1 MTNLSVPSVILA
13 DEAEE
18 EMTPWYEGT
27 TVYGSLRPSVSFGGD
42 GDSSF
47 AEGGSRWGV
56 MGGHELSE
64 GLSAVYRFEQSIST
78 SNAEQG
84 PRLAYAGVSGGF
96 GSLSV
101 GQLWSA
107 SFNHVGSINDKSWY
121 NGVAGSSFRLGNAVS
136 YAYSSEAFSMQVDAV
151 MDSKRDTGDAVDQME
166 FGMTIGLGEIGKV
179 ALSYVDSK
187 DTKLKT
193 TVAHKPAMDA
203 THGPDSAN
211 PPSANVSYEQEDWY
225 YILNDEKRIEVKM
238 VEVYVYT
245 DDGDNVKT
253 LDLFNDDDELQ
264 KVNFANALTKENDKY
279 YVDTDDTMAGMQTC
293 DPMEDDCTKVAFFVE
308 STTTGG
314 AAASYSSTDSDGSDG
329 ITREVRLETA
339 DTSGSETIHFADDED
354 DDENLKVMTDQR
366 DTGDP
371 KVEVTPGGVVQTSA
385 YVPASTV
392 KVDDITPG
400 YKQSNA
406 TVEFGLGGITAWL
419 GMSKKKT
426 NAGGIDVP
434 KAPAKL
440 MHKEDGMYAM
450 KKGGEVETT
459 YVGVSGAV
467 GDSGLSYVVQGISM
481 KDDGKKTSPWLI
493 SLTKSLGDG
502 ASAVLEYHNT
512 DAGSNTTQV
521 GLVVNF

>member
-1 MTNLSVPSVILA
+1 
-13 DEAEE
+13 
-18 EMTPWYEGT
+18 MTPWYEGT
-27 TVYGSLRPSVSFGGD
+27 TVYGSLRPSVSFGGA

-78 SNAEQG
+78 SNATQG

-136 YAYSSEAFSMQVDAV
+136 YAYSSEAFSMQLDAV
-151 MDSKRDTGDAVDQME
+151 MDSDRDTGDAVDQME

-187 DTKLKT
+187 DTKMK
-193 TVAHKPAMDA
+193 TVANKPAVEAVYASADPIVNVIYADETYHYVMDA
-203 THGPDSAN
+203 DGN
-211 PPSANVSYEQEDWY
+211 E
-225 YILNDEKRIEVKM
+225 
-238 VEVYVYT
+238 VEVMMIDVS
-245 DDGDNVKT
+245 
-253 LDLFNDDDELQ
+253 
-264 KVNFANALTKENDKY
+264 
-279 YVDTDDTMAGMQTC
+279 VDTDENTSATFAAADTNMENPMPQAGFLNAIEKMDGKYYIPFDGAAPDC
-293 DPMEDDCTKVAFFVE
+293 DVPETDDKEVCPTVSVWVT
-308 STTTGG
+308 SMTTGG
-314 AAASYSSTDSDGSDG
+314 ESESPHNSDDASNTITTMTTEMYYLPDDDGEILYSDG
-329 ITREVRLETA
+329 
-339 DTSGSETIHFADDED
+339 D
-354 DDENLKVMTDQR
+354 DDDQMPMEGTR
-366 DTGDP
+366 KTMNVKDVD
-371 KVEVTPGGVVQTSA
+371 VTPGAVNQTSD

-392 KVDDITPG
+392 KVDDIKPG

-434 KAPAKL
+434 EAPAKL
-440 MHKEDGMYAM
+440 MHMADGMYAK

-459 YVGVSGAV
+459 YIGVSGAV

>member
-1 MTNLSVPSVILA
+1 
-13 DEAEE
+13 
-18 EMTPWYEGT
+18 MTPWYEGT
-27 TVYGSLRPSVSFGGD
+27 TVYGSLRPSVSFGGA

-78 SNAEQG
+78 SNATQG

-136 YAYSSEAFSMQVDAV
+136 YAYSSEAFSMQLDAV
-151 MDSKRDTGDAVDQME
+151 MDSDRDTGDAVDQME

-187 DTKLKT
+187 DTKMK
-193 TVAHKPAMDA
+193 TVAHKPAVEAMYASADPTVNVIYADETYHYVMDKD
-203 THGPDSAN
+203 GN
-211 PPSANVSYEQEDWY
+211 KVEVMM
-225 YILNDEKRIEVKM
+225 IEVSVDNQETNEDNFSFADSDTDKENPM
-238 VEVYVYT
+238 AKDGFLNAIVKKDGKYHIPYSNEAPNCDVEET
-245 DDGDNVKT
+245 DD
-253 LDLFNDDDELQ
+253 
-264 KVNFANALTKENDKY
+264 KE
-279 YVDTDDTMAGMQTC
+279 VCPTVSVWVTSM
-293 DPMEDDCTKVAFFVE
+293 
-308 STTTGG
+308 TTGG
-314 AAASYSSTDSDGSDG
+314 ESSTNEGDATNTITTMTTEMYYLPDDDGEILISDG
-329 ITREVRLETA
+329 
-339 DTSGSETIHFADDED
+339 D
-354 DDENLKVMTDQR
+354 DDDQMPMQGTR
-366 DTGDP
+366 KTMN
-371 KVEVTPGGVVQTSA
+371 VEDVDVTPGAVNQTSA
-385 YVPASTV
+385 YVPASTA

>member
-1 MTNLSVPSVILA
+1 
-13 DEAEE
+13 
-18 EMTPWYEGT
+18 MTPWYEGT
-27 TVYGSLRPSVSFGGD
+27 TVYGSLRPSVSFGGA

-78 SNAEQG
+78 SNATQG

-136 YAYSSEAFSMQVDAV
+136 YAYSSEAFSMQLDAV
-151 MDSKRDTGDAVDQME
+151 MDSARDTGDAVDQME

-187 DTKLKT
+187 DTKMK
-193 TVAHKPAMDA
+193 TVAHKDAVEATYSAADPVPMVNYVPETYHYYMD
-203 THGPDSAN
+203 
-211 PPSANVSYEQEDWY
+211 EDG
-225 YILNDEKRIEVKM
+225 DK
-238 VEVYVYT
+238 VEVMMIQVSVDDDDTSSGNVDFTDMENPVATATGLNSIVKADGKYHIPFSNAAPNC
-245 DDGDNVKT
+245 DDGETEKACPTVS
-253 LDLFNDDDELQ
+253 
-264 KVNFANALTKENDKY
+264 V
-279 YVDTDDTMAGMQTC
+279 YVTSM
-293 DPMEDDCTKVAFFVE
+293 
-308 STTTGG
+308 TTGG
-314 AAASYSSTDSDGSDG
+314 ESTNVSDATNTITTMTTEMYYLPEDG
-329 ITREVRLETA
+329 EITVGEEDYEVM
-339 DTSGSETIHFADDED
+339 SGS
-354 DDENLKVMTDQR
+354 R
-366 DTGDP
+366 DTKDI
-371 KVEVTPGGVVQTSA
+371 ESVTATAGTVSQDTA
-385 YVPASTV
+385 YVPASTAM
-392 KVDDITPG
+392 VDDMKPG

-406 TVEFGLGGITAWL
+406 TVEFGLGGVTAWL

-434 KAPAKL
+434 EAPAKL
-440 MHKEDGMYAM
+440 MHMADGMYAE

-467 GDSGLSYVVQGISM
+467 GDSGLSYVVQGISQ
-481 KDDGKKTSPWLI
+481 KAGDEKTSPWLV

-502 ASAVLEYHNT
+502 ASAVVEYHND

>member
-1 MTNLSVPSVILA
+1 
-13 DEAEE
+13 
-18 EMTPWYEGT
+18 MTPWYEGT
-27 TVYGSLRPSVSFGGD
+27 TVYGSLRPSVSFGGA

-47 AEGGSRWGV
+47 KEGGSRWGV

-187 DTKLKT
+187 DTKMK
-193 TVAHKPAMDA
+193 TVAHKDAVEATYSAADPVPVVNYVEETYHYVMDA
-203 THGPDSAN
+203 EGNEMEVMMIEVSVDNKETNEDNFSFADSDTDKEN
-211 PPSANVSYEQEDWY
+211 PMAKAGFLNAIDKKDGKY
-225 YILNDEKRIEVKM
+225 YIPVNGDAAPDCDVDA
-238 VEVYVYT
+238 T
-245 DDGDNVKT
+245 DD
-253 LDLFNDDDELQ
+253 
-264 KVNFANALTKENDKY
+264 KE
-279 YVDTDDTMAGMQTC
+279 VCPTVSVWVSSM
-293 DPMEDDCTKVAFFVE
+293 
-308 STTTGG
+308 TTGG
-314 AAASYSSTDSDGSDG
+314 DSSDNDGDATNT
-329 ITREVRLETA
+329 ITTMTTETYYLP
-339 DTSGSETIHFADDED
+339 DED
-354 DDENLKVMTDQR
+354 GEIMVKNSDD
-366 DTGDP
+366 DP
-371 KVEVTPGGVVQTSA
+371 TQAPMQGTRKTKNIDSVTAPAGAVTQDSA
-385 YVPASTV
+385 YVPASTAM
-392 KVDDITPG
+392 VDDITPG

-419 GMSKKKT
+419 GMSKMKT

-434 KAPAKL
+434 EAPAKL

>member
-1 MTNLSVPSVILA
+1 
-13 DEAEE
+13 
-18 EMTPWYEGT
+18 MTPWYEGT

-187 DTKLKT
+187 DTKMK
-193 TVAHKPAMDA
+193 TVANKPAVEAVYASADPKVNVIYADETYHYVMDA
-203 THGPDSAN
+203 DGN
-211 PPSANVSYEQEDWY
+211 EVEVMM
-225 YILNDEKRIEVKM
+225 IEVSVNPMSDDADTYFTFDSDDVDQENPKPVLVGDVFLNNIIKSDGM
-238 VEVYVYT
+238 YHIMSSDT
-245 DDGDNVKT
+245 DNPANNCDNM
-253 LDLFNDDDELQ
+253 
-264 KVNFANALTKENDKY
+264 
-279 YVDTDDTMAGMQTC
+279 DTDDTEACPTVSVWVSSM
-293 DPMEDDCTKVAFFVE
+293 
-308 STTTGG
+308 TTGG
-314 AAASYSSTDSDGSDG
+314 ESMNPDTTDATNTITTTTTEMYYLPNADGEILISDG
-329 ITREVRLETA
+329 
-339 DTSGSETIHFADDED
+339 D
-354 DDENLKVMTDQR
+354 DDDQMPMEGTR
-366 DTGDP
+366 KTMN
-371 KVEVTPGGVVQTSA
+371 VEDVDVTPGAVNQTSD

-434 KAPAKL
+434 EAPAKL
-440 MHKEDGMYAM
+440 MHMADGMYAK

-459 YVGVSGAV
+459 YIGVSGAV

>member
-1 MTNLSVPSVILA
+1 
-13 DEAEE
+13 
-18 EMTPWYEGT
+18 MTPWYEGT

-107 SFNHVGSINDKSWY
+107 SFNHVGSVNDKSWY

-136 YAYSSEAFSMQVDAV
+136 YAYSSDVFSMQVDAV

-193 TVAHKPAMDA
+193 TVAHKDAVEATYSAADPVPMVNYVEETYHYYMDEDGDKTEVMMVQVSVDTEEAENATFATTDTDKENPMPGENFLNVIDKTDGKYYIPHNSKAPDCDLDA
-203 THGPDSAN
+203 TPDETEAC
-211 PPSANVSYEQEDWY
+211 PTVS
-225 YILNDEKRIEVKM
+225 
-238 VEVYVYT
+238 VYVSSKTSGENAGTAIDGPTNTVTTTTTETYYSIN
-245 DDGDNVKT
+245 DDGEILVVT
-253 LDLFNDDDELQ
+253 G
-264 KVNFANALTKENDKY
+264 TG
-279 YVDTDDTMAGMQTC
+279 DTATT
-293 DPMEDDCTKVAFFVE
+293 ED
-308 STTTGG
+308 
-314 AAASYSSTDSDGSDG
+314 Y
-329 ITREVRLETA
+329 EVM
-339 DTSGSETIHFADDED
+339 SGS
-354 DDENLKVMTDQR
+354 R
-366 DTGDP
+366 DTKDI
-371 KVEVTPGGVVQTSA
+371 ESVTAPAGTVSQDTP
-385 YVPASTV
+385 YVPASTA

>member
-1 MTNLSVPSVILA
+1 
-13 DEAEE
+13 
-18 EMTPWYEGT
+18 MTPWYEGT

-187 DTKLKT
+187 DTKMK
-193 TVAHKPAMDA
+193 TVAHKDA
-203 THGPDSAN
+203 VEATYSAEDPVPMVNYADETFLYVLTDPDEDDSESN
-211 PPSANVSYEQEDWY
+211 RTEVEEISVMVDPDDDINVDEDGDGKDALVNNIVKLADGT
-225 YILNDEKRIEVKM
+225 YIADGSNTDNAAIDCTDQPTIECVS
-238 VEVYVYT
+238 VNVYVSTAMTETKNEPVRAT
-245 DDGDNVKT
+245 DTNT
-253 LDLFNDDDELQ
+253 H
-264 KVNFANALTKENDKY
+264 A
-279 YVDTDDTMAGMQTC
+279 
-293 DPMEDDCTKVAFFVE
+293 VE
-308 STTTGG
+308 TTSTTTTETYYLPDEEGEFMV
-314 AAASYSSTDSDGSDG
+314 TDGDKAQAP
-329 ITREVRLETA
+329 IEATRKTKDIESVTA
-339 DTSGSETIHFADDED
+339 DAGNV
-354 DDENLKVMTDQR
+354 NLVTD
-366 DTGDP
+366 
-371 KVEVTPGGVVQTSA
+371 

-419 GMSKKKT
+419 GMSKMKT

-434 KAPAKL
+434 EAPAKL
-440 MHKEDGMYAM
+440 MHMADGMYAE

-459 YVGVSGAV
+459 YIGVSGAV